1 MASVSVAAV
10 PDHEWRMR
18 TAARTRR
25 NRVPAVLSRDAG
37 FSGGE

>member
-1 MASVSVAAV
+1 
-10 PDHEWRMR
+10 MR